1 MSPNYREVLHNGT
14 SVKINNNEVGCRDDT
29 VPKTEKALRGG
40 LRACNKGSHPNSY
53 RGITVNSII
62 AKCFEKAILHRL
74 WPVLEEKGFSHPSQS
89 AFVKDHSSADGIFST
104 TEVLRTL
111 LLEGSEN
118 HALCL

>member
-14 SVKINNNEVGCRDDT
+14 SVKIINNEVGCRDDT

-40 LRACNKGSHPNSY
+40 LRARNKGSQPNSY
-53 RGITVNSII
+53 RGITVN

-74 WPVLEEKGFSHPSQS
+74 WPILEEKGFPHPSQS
-89 AFVKDHSSADGIFST
+89 AFVKDRSSADGIFST

-118 HALCL
+118 HTLCL